1 MNSRHP
7 TPVDHPDT
15 ALPRIEEVRKERDER
30 QLIWESCICVYCICV
45 FTITMLPISI
55 AVTPILTMINFL
67 PPFNNIL
74 ITYYNHFVKY
84 LTMAA

>member
-30 QLIWESCICVYCICV
+30 QLIWESCICVYCNLC
-45 FTITMLPISI
+45 FHYYYATDLYSGNPDT
-55 AVTPILTMINFL
+55 
-67 PPFNNIL
+67 NNDQL
-74 ITYYNHFVKY
+74 SSSFQ
-84 LTMAA
+84 